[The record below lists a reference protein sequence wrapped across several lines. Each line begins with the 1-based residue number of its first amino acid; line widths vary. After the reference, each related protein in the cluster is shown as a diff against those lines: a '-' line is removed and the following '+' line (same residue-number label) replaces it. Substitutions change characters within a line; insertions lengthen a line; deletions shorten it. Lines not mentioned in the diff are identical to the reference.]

1 VIQLTEAAARL
12 NILTQMSIIINKR
25 IVSDKTFAT
34 RFVSFLKDIQVNDPM
49 SEDELEYLKE
59 VAYELLKHQDKTCT
73 QNEERNYLER
83 CHPMGI

>member
-1 VIQLTEAAARL
+1 MIQLTEAAACL
-12 NILTQMSIIINKR
+12 NISTQMSIIINNR

-49 SEDELEYLKE
+49 SEGELEYLKK

-73 QNEERNYLER
+73 QDEERNYLER
-83 CHPMGI
+83 CHPIGI